1 MEIKADIVDYM
12 GKYENG
18 VLVLLSINC
27 DGSFSEGT
35 VFYTEDS
42 LVLTVDYTIEEKLN
56 GPIEAWPGY
65 KELLESIFKKLV
77 PCSEIYNRIDEF
89 DLYKYVEVPEEG
101 QYIDEEIKP
110 SDIILATQSNL
121 PE

>member
-18 VLVLLSINC
+18 VLVLLSIEC

-35 VFYTEDS
+35 VFYNDTN
-42 LVLTVDYTIEEKLN
+42 LVLTVDEEIEEKL
-56 GPIEAWPGY
+56 GGSIKYWSGY

-89 DLYKYVEVPEEG
+89 DIYNFIESPEEG
-101 QYIDEEIKP
+101 KYIDDEINP
-110 SDIILATQSNL
+110 EDIILATQSNL

>member
-35 VFYTEDS
+35 VFYTEDN
-42 LVLTVDYTIEEKLN
+42 LVLTIDQSIEDKL
-56 GPIEAWPGY
+56 GPIEEWSGY
-65 KELLESIFKKLV
+65 KDLLESIFKKLI
-77 PCSEIYNRIDEF
+77 PCSEISTRID
-89 DLYKYVEVPEEG
+89 DLDLDKYIEHPEEAE
-101 QYIDEEIKP
+101 YIDEEINQD
-110 SDIILATQSNL
+110 DIILATQSNL

>member
-35 VFYTEDS
+35 VFYTEDN
-42 LVLTVDYTIEEKLN
+42 LVLTVDQSVEDKV
-56 GPIEAWPGY
+56 GPIEEWSGY
-65 KELLESIFKKLV
+65 KDLLESIFKKLI
-77 PCSEIYNRIDEF
+77 PCSEISTRID
-89 DLYKYVEVPEEG
+89 DLDLDKYVDVPEEAE
-101 QYIDEEIKP
+101 YVDSEINP
-110 SDIILATQSNL
+110 DDIILATQSNL

>member
-35 VFYTEDS
+35 VFYTEDD
-42 LVLTVDYTIEEKLN
+42 LVLTVDQSIEDKLGGSIEE
-56 GPIEAWPGY
+56 WSGY
-65 KELLESIFKKLV
+65 KDLLESIFKKLI
-77 PCSEIYNRIDEF
+77 PCSEISTRID
-89 DLYKYVEVPEEG
+89 DLDLDKYVDLPEEAE
-101 QYIDEEIKP
+101 YVDSEINP
-110 SDIILATQSNL
+110 DDIILATQSNL

>member
-35 VFYTEDS
+35 VFYTEDT
-42 LVLTVDYTIEEKLN
+42 LVLTVDQLIEEKI
-56 GPIEAWPGY
+56 GVSIEEWSGY
-65 KELLESIFKKLV
+65 KDLLESIFKKLI
-77 PCSEIYNRIDEF
+77 PCSEISTRID
-89 DLYKYVEVPEEG
+89 DLDLDKYVDLPEEAE
-101 QYIDEEIKP
+101 YVDSEINP
-110 SDIILATQSNL
+110 DDIILATQSNL

>member
-35 VFYTEDS
+35 VFYTEDN
-42 LVLTVDYTIEEKLN
+42 LVLTVDQSIEDKL
-56 GPIEAWPGY
+56 GPIEEWSGY
-65 KELLESIFKKLV
+65 KDLLESIFKKLI
-77 PCSEIYNRIDEF
+77 PCSEISTRID
-89 DLYKYVEVPEEG
+89 DLDLDKYIEHPEEAE
-101 QYIDEEIKP
+101 YIDEEINQD
-110 SDIILATQSNL
+110 DIILATQSNL
-121 PE
+121 

>member
-35 VFYTEDS
+35 VFYTEDN
-42 LVLTVDYTIEEKLN
+42 LVLTVDQSIEDKLGASIEE
-56 GPIEAWPGY
+56 WSGY
-65 KELLESIFKKLV
+65 KDLLESIFNKLI
-77 PCSEIYNRIDEF
+77 PCSEISTRID
-89 DLYKYVEVPEEG
+89 DLDLEKYIEHPEEAE
-101 QYIDEEIKP
+101 YIDSEINP
-110 SDIILATQSNL
+110 DDIILATQSNL

>member
-35 VFYTEDS
+35 VFYTEDN
-42 LVLTVDYTIEEKLN
+42 LVLTVDQSIEDKLDGSIEE
-56 GPIEAWPGY
+56 WSGY
-65 KELLESIFKKLV
+65 KDLLESIFKKLI
-77 PCSEIYNRIDEF
+77 PCSEISTRID
-89 DLYKYVEVPEEG
+89 DLDLDKYVDVPEEAE
-101 QYIDEEIKP
+101 YIDSEINP
-110 SDIILATQSNL
+110 DDIILATQSNL

>member
-18 VLVLLSINC
+18 VLVLLSING

-56 GPIEAWPGY
+56 GPIEAWSGY

-77 PCSEIYNRIDEF
+77 PCDEIYNRIDEF
-89 DLYKYVEVPEEG
+89 DLYKYVELPEEG
-101 QYIDEEIKP
+101 EYIDDEINP
-110 SDIILATQSNL
+110 DNIILATQSNL